1 MKTLEKSA
9 GQGTHSMLV
18 LPLHTK
24 LKGSCIDT
32 VKLAKLAR
40 LANTTPP
47 LHSVESF
54 IVALTASSDGEFSC
68 IRATPQPNGLYRWS
82 RNAQYGRRPS
92 RDQVSAPQ
100 SCNLLPGGYRDR
112 AFSHPRRRD
121 DVSSTFP
128 LAPRGASADTLERR
142 CRTS

>member
-68 IRATPQPNGLYRWS
+68 AYGLRHNLTSCTDGRVTLSMVDGQVEIKYQHLNPATYFQEVIETARSVIL
-82 RNAQYGRRPS
+82 A
-92 RDQVSAPQ
+92 
-100 SCNLLPGGYRDR
+100 GGTMSPVR
-112 AFSHPRRRD
+112 SN
-121 DVSSTFP
+121 SQ
-128 LAPRGASADTLERR
+128 LKGQ
-142 CRTS
+142 C